1 MRKLSAFIHHIPELV
16 EWFKEFTEIDYSTLE
31 RDHPLWLYYE
41 EYEKWSINHF
51 GKQPIKFDDISN
63 KIIDF
68 GSFLKVV
75 QLFQHQ
81 IKDKIKN
88 NFISDLKDKSTCYG
102 VLFEIRILGHFYK
115 LGVENLSY
123 RDNHID
129 GKNPDIMFTTRELR
143 RVFVE
148 CTRKY
153 AKSDRSNS
161 DIVLIEDL
169 IRSLNAKAI
178 EYKDLPVPLIYAVH
192 VPEDIDFARDKF
204 KTELKN
210 KLYEILKLVIF
221 RNVNYV
227 VFSSYKSPE
236 KKPLNVRGDVIFN
249 TDLDRL
255 LYQNQFVD
263 PKFKVDMNF

>member
-1 MRKLSAFIHHIPELV
+1 MRKLNAFIHHIPKLV

-51 GKQPIKFDDISN
+51 GKQPIKFDGISN

-81 IKDKIKN
+81 IKNKIKN

-123 RDNHID
+123 RDNHIY

-153 AKSDRSNS
+153 AKPDRCSN
-161 DIVLIEDL
+161 DAVLTEDL
-169 IRSLNAKAI
+169 IRSLNDKAI
-178 EYKDLPVPLIYAVH
+178 EYKDLAVPLIYAVH
-192 VPEDIDFARDKF
+192 VPEDIDFDRDKF
-204 KTELKN
+204 KIELRN
-210 KLYEILKLVIF
+210 KLHEILKVVIF

-227 VFSSYKSPE
+227 VFSSYKLPE
-236 KKPLNVRGDVIFN
+236 VKSVSIQGDVMFN
-249 TDLDRL
+249 TDLNRL
-255 LYQNQFVD
+255 LYQNPFVD
-263 PKFKVDMNF
+263 PNFQVDIRF